1 MVIVMKKEKS
11 KTKKKIIIAIAVL
24 ALLTLCII
32 GGLFISKKLVKDEI
46 DKDKTNSFS
55 NCRQYVQL
63 ICGYVQC
70 MDYAEKSNMQI
81 DEALSKDIEQS
92 VKDMYYVLDTQ
103 DGTYTYADLYNLTQ
117 LAYIYSYY
125 GLDCTKIKTSIDQCY
140 MEDEKMYNIMRYD
153 GEQSKT
159 ESALGSNYMSD
170 MLVSDVDDNFFT
182 SCNMNEIL
190 KKWFNENVEN
200 IIDTNQD
207 TSDLYT
213 ILYDFYIHKYALDEL
228 NYEYMSE
235 NAKRYIDNTAKD
247 IANLG
252 TNLSDVNL
260 IDDLVYVS
268 DVFKYKTEEDYAAL
282 SKEEFSKINSRR
294 DFEFDIENDNCII
307 ILGTMLKSHYEAV
320 GSIYNDFLNAN
331 LSDMLSEHYERY
343 VKSGLSEKCKELGG
357 SK

>member
-1 MVIVMKKEKS
+1 MKKEKS
-11 KTKKKIIIAIAVL
+11 KTIKKVIIAIAVL
-24 ALLTLCII
+24 AVLALCII

-63 ICGYVQC
+63 VCGYVQC

-103 DGTYTYADLYNLTQ
+103 DGTYTFAELYNLTQ

-125 GLDCTKIKTSIDQCY
+125 GLDCTKIKASIDKCY
-140 MEDEKMYNIMRYD
+140 MEDKKMYNDMYYD
-153 GEQSKT
+153 GKQSET
-159 ESALGSNYMSD
+159 DIDISVNYMAD
-170 MLVSDVDDNFFT
+170 MLVSGVDDNFFT

-200 IIDTNQD
+200 IIATNKD

-213 ILYDFYIHKYALDEL
+213 ILYDFYIHGYPLDEL
-228 NYEYMSE
+228 HYEYMSE
-235 NAKRYIDNTAKD
+235 IAKKYIEDTIKEIDSYN
-247 IANLG
+247 ANLA
-252 TNLSDVNL
+252 DVGF
-260 IDDLVYVS
+260 IDELAYITKI
-268 DVFKYKTEEDYAAL
+268 FGYKTEKDYFAL
-282 SKEEFSKINSRR
+282 SKEKFSKINSRE
-294 DFEFDIENDNCII
+294 DFEFDIESDNCIV
-307 ILGTMLKSHYEAV
+307 LFGAMLKSHYETV

>member
-1 MVIVMKKEKS
+1 MKKEKS
-11 KTKKKIIIAIAVL
+11 KTIKKVIIAIAVL
-24 ALLTLCII
+24 ALLALCII

-63 ICGYVQC
+63 VCGYVQC

-103 DGTYTYADLYNLTQ
+103 DGTYTSAELYNLTQ

-125 GLDCTKIKTSIDQCY
+125 GLDCTKIKASIDKCY
-140 MEDEKMYNIMRYD
+140 IEDKKMYNDMYYD
-153 GEQSKT
+153 GKQSET
-159 ESALGSNYMSD
+159 DTDISVNYMAD
-170 MLVSDVDDNFFT
+170 MLVSGVDDNFFT

-200 IIDTNQD
+200 IIAENQD

-213 ILYDFYIHKYALDEL
+213 ILYDFYTHKYALDEL
-228 NYEYMSE
+228 NYEYMSG
-235 NAKRYIDNTAKD
+235 NAKRYIDNIAKD
-247 IANLG
+247 IANLE

-260 IDDLVYVS
+260 IDDLVYIS
-268 DVFKYKTEEDYAAL
+268 DVFKYRTEEDYAAL
-282 SKEEFSKINSRR
+282 SKEKFSKINSRE
-294 DFEFDIENDNCII
+294 DFEFDIESDNCIV
-307 ILGTMLKSHYEAV
+307 LFGAMLKSHYETV
-320 GSIYNDFLNAN
+320 GSIYNDFLKEN
-331 LSDMLSEHYERY
+331 LSDMLSEHYEKY

>member
-1 MVIVMKKEKS
+1 MKKEKS
-11 KTKKKIIIAIAVL
+11 KTIKKVIIAIAVL

-46 DKDKTNSFS
+46 DNDKSGAFLY
-55 NCRQYVQL
+55 CKPYVQL
-63 ICGYVQC
+63 IYGYVQC

-92 VKDMYYVLDTQ
+92 VKDMYYLLDTQ
-103 DGTYTYADLYNLTQ
+103 DGTYTSADLYNLAQ

-125 GLDCTKIKTSIDQCY
+125 GLDCTKIKASIDKYY
-140 MEDEKMYNIMRYD
+140 MEDEKMYNTMRYD

-170 MLVSDVDDNFFT
+170 MLLSGVDDNFFT

-207 TSDLYT
+207 ASDLYT

-235 NAKRYIDNTAKD
+235 NAKRYIDDTAKD
-247 IANLG
+247 IANFG
-252 TNLSDVNL
+252 TNLPDVGL
-260 IDDLVYVS
+260 IDDLIYVS
-268 DVFKYKTEEDYAAL
+268 DIFQYKTEEDYAAL
-282 SKEEFSKINSRR
+282 SKEEFRKINSRE
-294 DFEFDIENDNCII
+294 DFEFDIESEKGIVI
-307 ILGTMLKSHYEAV
+307 FGAMLKIHYETV

-357 SK
+357 NK

>member
-1 MVIVMKKEKS
+1 MEKKQNK
-11 KTKKKIIIAIAVL
+11 KLKKIVIIIS
-24 ALLTLCII
+24 LLILCTV
-32 GGLFISKKLVKDEI
+32 GALFISRKVIENI
-46 DKDKTNSFS
+46 IENDKTRSFGD
-55 NCRQYVQL
+55 CRQYVQL

-81 DEALSKDIEQS
+81 DEALSKNIEQS

-103 DGTYTYADLYNLTQ
+103 DGTYTSADLYNLAQ

-125 GLDCTKIKTSIDQCY
+125 GLDCTKIKASIDKYY
-140 MEDEKMYNIMRYD
+140 MEDEKMYNTMRYD

-170 MLVSDVDDNFFT
+170 MLLSGVDDNFFT

-200 IIDTNQD
+200 IIAANKD

-213 ILYDFYIHKYALDEL
+213 ILYDFYIHGYTLDEL
-228 NYEYMSE
+228 HYEYMSKI
-235 NAKRYIDNTAKD
+235 AKKYIEDTIKEIDSYN
-247 IANLG
+247 ANLA
-252 TNLSDVNL
+252 DVGF
-260 IDDLVYVS
+260 IDELAYITEI
-268 DVFKYKTEEDYAAL
+268 FGYKTEKDYFAL
-282 SKEEFSKINSRR
+282 SKEEFSKISSHE
-294 DFEFDIENDNCII
+294 DFEFDIESEKCIVI
-307 ILGTMLKSHYEAV
+307 FGAMLKSHYETV

-343 VKSGLSEKCKELGG
+343 VKSGLNETCKELGG

>member
-1 MVIVMKKEKS
+1 MVNVMVKKQNK
-11 KTKKKIIIAIAVL
+11 KLKKIVIII
-24 ALLTLCII
+24 LLLILCTV
-32 GGLFISKKLVKDEI
+32 GALFISRKVIENI
-46 DKDKTNSFS
+46 VENDKTRSFGD
-55 NCRQYVQL
+55 CRRYVQL
-63 ICGYVQC
+63 VCGYVQC
-70 MDYAEKSNMQI
+70 VDYAEKSNMQI
-81 DEALSKDIEQS
+81 DEALLKDIEQS

-103 DGTYTYADLYNLTQ
+103 DGTYTSADLYNLAQ

-125 GLDCTKIKTSIDQCY
+125 GLDCTKIKASIDKYY
-140 MEDEKMYNIMRYD
+140 MEDEKMYNTMRYD

-170 MLVSDVDDNFFT
+170 MLLSGVDDNFFT

-200 IIDTNQD
+200 IIATNQD

-235 NAKRYIDNTAKD
+235 NVKRYIDDTAKD

-252 TNLSDVNL
+252 TNLPDVNL
-260 IDDLVYVS
+260 IDDLIYVS
-268 DVFKYKTEEDYAAL
+268 DIFQYKTEEDYAAL
-282 SKEEFSKINSRR
+282 SKKEFSKINSRE
-294 DFEFDIENDNCII
+294 DFEFDIESEKGIVI
-307 ILGTMLKSHYEAV
+307 FGAMLKIHYETV

-343 VKSGLSEKCKELGG
+343 VKSGLSEICKELGG

>member
-1 MVIVMKKEKS
+1 MKKEKS
-11 KTKKKIIIAIAVL
+11 KTIKKVIIAIAVL
-24 ALLTLCII
+24 ALLALCII

-63 ICGYVQC
+63 VCGYVQC

-103 DGTYTYADLYNLTQ
+103 DGTYTFAELYNLTQ

-125 GLDCTKIKTSIDQCY
+125 GLDCTKIKASIDKCY
-140 MEDEKMYNIMRYD
+140 MEDKKMYNDMYYD
-153 GEQSKT
+153 GKQSET
-159 ESALGSNYMSD
+159 DIDISVNYMAD
-170 MLVSDVDDNFFT
+170 MLVSGVDDNFFT

-200 IIDTNQD
+200 IIATNKD

-213 ILYDFYIHKYALDEL
+213 ILYDFYIHGYPLDEL
-228 NYEYMSE
+228 HYEYMSE
-235 NAKRYIDNTAKD
+235 IAKKYIEDTIKEIDSYN
-247 IANLG
+247 ANLA
-252 TNLSDVNL
+252 DVGF
-260 IDDLVYVS
+260 IDELAYIT
-268 DVFKYKTEEDYAAL
+268 KICGYKTEKDYFAL
-282 SKEEFSKINSRR
+282 SKEKFSKINSRE
-294 DFEFDIENDNCII
+294 DFEFDIESDNCIV
-307 ILGTMLKSHYEAV
+307 LFGAMLKSHYETV

>member
-1 MVIVMKKEKS
+1 MKKEKS
-11 KTKKKIIIAIAVL
+11 KTIKKVIIAIAVL
-24 ALLTLCII
+24 ALLALCII

-63 ICGYVQC
+63 VCGYVQC

-103 DGTYTYADLYNLTQ
+103 DGTYTFAELYNLTQ

-125 GLDCTKIKTSIDQCY
+125 GLDCTKIKASIDKCY
-140 MEDEKMYNIMRYD
+140 MEDKKMYNDMYYD
-153 GEQSKT
+153 GKQSET
-159 ESALGSNYMSD
+159 DIDISVNYMAD
-170 MLVSDVDDNFFT
+170 MLVSGVDDNFFT

-200 IIDTNQD
+200 IIATNKD

-213 ILYDFYIHKYALDEL
+213 ILYDFYIHGYPLDEL
-228 NYEYMSE
+228 HYEYMSE
-235 NAKRYIDNTAKD
+235 IAKKYIEDTIKEIDSYN
-247 IANLG
+247 ANLA
-252 TNLSDVNL
+252 DVGF
-260 IDDLVYVS
+260 IDELAYITKI
-268 DVFKYKTEEDYAAL
+268 FGYKTEKDYFAL
-282 SKEEFSKINSRR
+282 SKEKFSKINSRE
-294 DFEFDIENDNCII
+294 DFEFDIESDNCIV
-307 ILGTMLKSHYEAV
+307 LFGAMLKSHYETV

>member
-1 MVIVMKKEKS
+1 MVKIMEKKQNK
-11 KTKKKIIIAIAVL
+11 KLKKIVIIIS
-24 ALLTLCII
+24 LLILCTV
-32 GGLFISKKLVKDEI
+32 GALFISRKVIENI
-46 DKDKTNSFS
+46 VENDKTRSFGD
-55 NCRQYVQL
+55 CRRYVQL

-103 DGTYTYADLYNLTQ
+103 DGTYTSADLYNLAQ

-125 GLDCTKIKTSIDQCY
+125 GLDCTKIKASIDKYY
-140 MEDEKMYNIMRYD
+140 MEDEKMYNTMRYD

-170 MLVSDVDDNFFT
+170 MLLSGVDDNFFT

-200 IIDTNQD
+200 IIATNKD

-213 ILYDFYIHKYALDEL
+213 ILYDFYIHGYPLDEL
-228 NYEYMSE
+228 HYEYMSE
-235 NAKRYIDNTAKD
+235 IAKKYIEDTIKEIDSYN
-247 IANLG
+247 ANLA
-252 TNLSDVNL
+252 DVGF
-260 IDDLVYVS
+260 IDELAYITKI
-268 DVFKYKTEEDYAAL
+268 FGYKTEKDYFAL
-282 SKEEFSKINSRR
+282 SKEEFSKINSRE
-294 DFEFDIENDNCII
+294 DFEFDIESEKCIVI
-307 ILGTMLKSHYEAV
+307 FGAMLKSHYETV

>member
-1 MVIVMKKEKS
+1 MKKEKS
-11 KTKKKIIIAIAVL
+11 KTIKKVIIAIAVL
-24 ALLTLCII
+24 ALLALCII

-63 ICGYVQC
+63 VCGYVQC

-103 DGTYTYADLYNLTQ
+103 DGTYTFAELYNLTQ
-117 LAYIYSYY
+117 LVYIYSYY
-125 GLDCTKIKTSIDQCY
+125 GLDCTKIKASIDKCY
-140 MEDEKMYNIMRYD
+140 MEDKKMYNDMYYD
-153 GEQSKT
+153 GKQSET
-159 ESALGSNYMSD
+159 DIDISVNYMAD
-170 MLVSDVDDNFFT
+170 MLVSGVDDNFFT

-200 IIDTNQD
+200 IIATNKD

-213 ILYDFYIHKYALDEL
+213 ILYDFYIHGYPLDEL
-228 NYEYMSE
+228 HYEYMSE
-235 NAKRYIDNTAKD
+235 IAKKYIEDTIKEIDSYN
-247 IANLG
+247 ANLA
-252 TNLSDVNL
+252 DVGF
-260 IDDLVYVS
+260 IDELAYITKI
-268 DVFKYKTEEDYAAL
+268 FGYKTEKDYFAL
-282 SKEEFSKINSRR
+282 SKEKFSKINSRE
-294 DFEFDIENDNCII
+294 DFEFDIESEKCIVI
-307 ILGTMLKSHYEAV
+307 FGAMLKSHYETV